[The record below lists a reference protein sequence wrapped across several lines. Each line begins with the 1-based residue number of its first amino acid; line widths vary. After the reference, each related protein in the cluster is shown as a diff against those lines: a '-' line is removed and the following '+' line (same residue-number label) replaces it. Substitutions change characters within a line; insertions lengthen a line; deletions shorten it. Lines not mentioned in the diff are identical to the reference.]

1 MSGAAGIGGNNQE
14 AQNWG
19 SPALA
24 FTGGIASLNDA
35 QFSNVRNQT
44 TGASYESF
52 WARGKHNLTFGAD
65 FRRQQFN
72 ILSQQDPR
80 GTFTFTGAATGSDF
94 AGFLLGIP
102 DTSSI
107 AFGNADKYFRSSTT
121 DLFIS
126 DDFRLRPG
134 LTLNAGVR
142 WDYNSP
148 ISELYGRLVNL
159 NVTQGFSTATP
170 EIGDRLVNPDRRN
183 VSPRVAIA
191 WRPLAASSM
200 VVRAGYGVYY
210 DTSVYQPI
218 ASLMAQQAPHARL
231 RFVPV
236 SDRMVDSASDSLR
249 AVDGIFLPHGFL
261 RDLPYLDAYRDRWM
275 CLVAAENDRVGDSL
289 RLSDLPELEWVLAFH
304 RPGSDLPP
312 VRQLLLLG
320 IEIKVVISV
329 EGFLALPAFI
339 AGTNRVTFVQRA
351 LAQQFVHQGGLRA
364 LECPFDVVPLDEAF
378 WWHPTLEHD
387 PGHQWFRSVIR
398 AAGAGLTAPDEP
410 G

>member
-1 MSGAAGIGGNNQE
+1 MNLLDLDLNLLVALDALLSERSVTRAAERLKRSQ
-14 AQNWG
+14 
-19 SPALA
+19 PALS
-24 FTGGIASLNDA
+24 ASLKRLRHQFRDELLVRVGNEYGLTPLGTQLKDNVGLVLADVERVFATRA
-35 QFSNVRNQT
+35 QFD
-44 TGASYESF
+44 A
-52 WARGKHNLTFGAD
+52 ARSTREFTVVTSDYG
-65 FRRQQFN
+65 
-72 ILSQQDPR
+72 LSV
-80 GTFTFTGAATGSDF
+80 
-94 AGFLLGIP
+94 LG
-102 DTSSI
+102 
-107 AFGNADKYFRSSTT
+107 
-121 DLFIS
+121 
-126 DDFRLRPG
+126 
-134 LTLNAGVR
+134 
-142 WDYNSP
+142 
-148 ISELYGRLVNL
+148 
-159 NVTQGFSTATP
+159 
-170 EIGDRLVNPDRRN
+170 
-183 VSPRVAIA
+183 
-191 WRPLAASSM
+191 
-200 VVRAGYGVYY
+200 RAV
-210 DTSVYQPI
+210 